1 LSLEPQGI
9 SSFMNVELSVYKR
22 RIICL

>member
-1 LSLEPQGI
+1 
-9 SSFMNVELSVYKR
+9 MNVELSVYKR